1 MEMELAHKKE
11 SKLHKD
17 YIKILNANVSLYLMS
32 NLQEI
37 STKRHNDIVEKGQ
50 WEETMI
56 SLNLILIC
64 VNMIPPIINDALD
77 WYFQLK

>member
-1 MEMELAHKKE
+1 
-11 SKLHKD
+11 
-17 YIKILNANVSLYLMS
+17 
-32 NLQEI
+32 
-37 STKRHNDIVEKGQ
+37 
-50 WEETMI
+50 MI